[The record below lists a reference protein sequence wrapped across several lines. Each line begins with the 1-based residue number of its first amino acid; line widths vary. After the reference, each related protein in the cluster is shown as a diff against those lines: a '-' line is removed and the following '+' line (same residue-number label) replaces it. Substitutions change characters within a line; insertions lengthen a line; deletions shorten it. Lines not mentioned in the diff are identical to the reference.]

1 MSKEKIW
8 YFSNTISAPPRYTK
22 ERNRT
27 LNEMIPIKTHPKKTH
42 LSVFLINIS
51 SVVAAS
57 LRYLRMHQKGTP
69 SSMPKNIGLVTRIIF
84 CFIRRVIPEWIWWNK
99 YTINSSYKIFIC
111 KLINHLI
118 KERGK
123 RRWKSPKRKSKRT
136 RENRTTENPTYFW
149 SIVKYENI
157 ELIYSNLKIEY
168 K

>member
-1 MSKEKIW
+1 MILSKHNFRPSQIHQ
-8 YFSNTISAPPRYTK
+8 
-22 ERNRT
+22 RT
-27 LNEMIPIKTHPKKTH
+27 EQNIEWNDTNKDPPKKNSSFSFSH
-42 LSVFLINIS
+42 KYLISGRGFTSIS
-51 SVVAAS
+51 QIAS
-57 LRYLRMHQKGTP
+57 KGNP
-69 SSMPKNIGLVTRIIF
+69 SSMSKNIGLVTRIIF

-99 YTINSSYKIFIC
+99 NTIHSSYKIFMC
-111 KLINHLI
+111 ELINHLI

-136 RENRTTENPTYFW
+136 RENRTTENTTYFW